1 MNTPKNPHK
10 LSVNER
16 LDASGY
22 PVFSRYGTFFLGA
35 SSILSELFF
44 ETRLDPPPTYTL
56 GTKEANE
63 RHREG
68 NKEA

>member
-1 MNTPKNPHK
+1 MRGWMRPDIPYLVDTVH
-10 LSVNER
+10 
-16 LDASGY
+16 
-22 PVFSRYGTFFLGA
+22 FFLGA

-63 RHREG
+63 RHHEG
-68 NKEA
+68 SNKT